1 VNPLPVGNDPPR
13 NRELPLSPAP
23 DLDRGLGLPGLESEV
38 RVATVLVAAAR
49 PTARAGLAAVLR
61 AATGIE
67 VVGEVGG
74 AEALQ
79 ESAAALH
86 PDVLLLEL
94 EHEDEE
100 LARAFWRLA
109 ESAAG
114 SAPVLLCDGGDR
126 WTQAALRAGARG
138 MLPRDATGE
147 EIAAAVIAAAAN
159 LLVLHPT
166 VARALLPVETVAPA
180 PPLPQELIE
189 PLTPREL
196 EVLRLLSEGLG
207 NKGISRQLRISEH
220 TVKFHVGAIMAK
232 LGAASRT
239 EAVTQAARRGLI
251 LL

>member
-1 VNPLPVGNDPPR
+1 VP
-13 NRELPLSPAP
+13 
-23 DLDRGLGLPGLESEV
+23 
-38 RVATVLVAAAR
+38 TVLVGAAR

-61 AATGIE
+61 ATPGMT
-67 VVGEVGG
+67 VVGEAGRAEELLEG
-74 AEALQ
+74 AASLG
-79 ESAAALH
+79 

-100 LARAFWRLA
+100 LARAFWQLG
-109 ESAAG
+109 ESAGG

-138 MLPRDATGE
+138 VLPRDATGE
-147 EIAAAVIAAAAN
+147 EIVAAVIAAAAN

-166 VARALLPVETVAPA
+166 VARALLPLEILAA
-180 PPLPQELIE
+180 SPPTLANDLVE

-207 NKGISRQLRISEH
+207 NKGISRQLHISEH

>member
-1 VNPLPVGNDPPR
+1 M
-13 NRELPLSPAP
+13 
-23 DLDRGLGLPGLESEV
+23 
-38 RVATVLVAAAR
+38 T
-49 PTARAGLAAVLR
+49 
-61 AATGIE
+61 
-67 VVGEVGG
+67 VVGEVGR
-74 AEALQ
+74 AEELL
-79 ESAAALH
+79 ESAASLGPA
-86 PDVLLLEL
+86 VLLLEL

-100 LARAFWRLA
+100 LARAFWQLA

-126 WTQAALRAGARG
+126 WAQAALRAGARG
-138 MLPRDATGE
+138 VLPRDATGE
-147 EIAAAVIAAAAN
+147 EIVAAVIAAAAN

-166 VARALLPVETVAPA
+166 VARALLPVEILASAPTLA
-180 PPLPQELIE
+180 NDLIE

>member
-1 VNPLPVGNDPPR
+1 M
-13 NRELPLSPAP
+13 
-23 DLDRGLGLPGLESEV
+23 
-38 RVATVLVAAAR
+38 T
-49 PTARAGLAAVLR
+49 
-61 AATGIE
+61 
-67 VVGEVGG
+67 VVGEAGRAEELLEG
-74 AEALQ
+74 AASLD
-79 ESAAALH
+79 

-100 LARAFWRLA
+100 LARAFWQLA
-109 ESAAG
+109 ESAGG

-126 WTQAALRAGARG
+126 WAQAALRAGARG
-138 MLPRDATGE
+138 VLPRDATGE
-147 EIAAAVIAAAAN
+147 EIIAAVIAAAAN

-166 VARALLPVETVAPA
+166 VARALLPVEILASAPTLA
-180 PPLPQELIE
+180 NDLIE

-207 NKGISRQLRISEH
+207 NKGISRQLHISEH

>member
-1 VNPLPVGNDPPR
+1 M
-13 NRELPLSPAP
+13 
-23 DLDRGLGLPGLESEV
+23 
-38 RVATVLVAAAR
+38 T
-49 PTARAGLAAVLR
+49 
-61 AATGIE
+61 
-67 VVGEVGG
+67 VVGEAGRAEELLEG
-74 AEALQ
+74 AASLG
-79 ESAAALH
+79 

-100 LARAFWRLA
+100 LARAFWQLA
-109 ESAAG
+109 ESADG

-138 MLPRDATGE
+138 VLPRDATGE
-147 EIAAAVIAAAAN
+147 EIVAAVIAAAAN

-166 VARALLPVETVAPA
+166 VARALLPLEILAA
-180 PPLPQELIE
+180 SPPTLANDLVE

-207 NKGISRQLRISEH
+207 NKGISRQLHISEH